1 MLGCS
6 GAMDRGSG
14 YSQGALREQEVLTL
28 EAMKTEEDDGGG
40 GNLAERDDSQEDWR
54 RAPVQLFW
62 VRIKG
67 AGWAFVGR
75 GWCLSV
81 RLSPLAGCWL
91 LGVGCCSALLAVW
104 LSGCLDSGCLAGRVR
119 QGGRAGAEGERGRGR
134 ERASE
139 RAEEEDGGRGS
150 GRGGQAGQ
158 KSRATRGTVVE
169 QSRAGRAAQRCARC
183 RRSLFWS
190 VLSAP
195 VVREQYSSNLRT
207 NAPIRAQL
215 LTFPDGLAGS
225 SAERFSS
232 RWPPR
237 RHFLLRPCPAAWGW
251 TATLVWVP
259 ANHRS
264 QLASEKPKHAPKSKE
279 SRFKISQTHSQ
290 EWPVFRGKAQSR
302 RQRKKWVRA
311 GPLSLCSRVAFGARR
326 GVGDTGINRG
336 EATGLSDL
344 LREH

>member
-28 EAMKTEEDDGGG
+28 EAMKTEEDDEGG
-40 GNLAERDDSQEDWR
+40 GNLEERDDSQEDRR

-91 LGVGCCSALLAVW
+91 LGAGCCSALLAVW

-119 QGGRAGAEGERGRGR
+119 QGGRAGAEGRG
-134 ERASE
+134 ESA

-150 GRGGQAGQ
+150 GRGGQGGQ

-169 QSRAGRAAQRCARC
+169 QSRAEQAGQRSGAHVVEGPCSGLSCA
-183 RRSLFWS
+183 
-190 VLSAP
+190 
-195 VVREQYSSNLRT
+195 LRLCA
-207 NAPIRAQL
+207 NN
-215 LTFPDGLAGS
+215 
-225 SAERFSS
+225 
-232 RWPPR
+232 
-237 RHFLLRPCPAAWGW
+237 
-251 TATLVWVP
+251 TLVICEQ
-259 ANHRS
+259 RS
-264 QLASEKPKHAPKSKE
+264 NSGTAL
-279 SRFKISQTHSQ
+279 
-290 EWPVFRGKAQSR
+290 
-302 RQRKKWVRA
+302 
-311 GPLSLCSRVAFGARR
+311 
-326 GVGDTGINRG
+326 
-336 EATGLSDL
+336 DL
-344 LREH
+344 P